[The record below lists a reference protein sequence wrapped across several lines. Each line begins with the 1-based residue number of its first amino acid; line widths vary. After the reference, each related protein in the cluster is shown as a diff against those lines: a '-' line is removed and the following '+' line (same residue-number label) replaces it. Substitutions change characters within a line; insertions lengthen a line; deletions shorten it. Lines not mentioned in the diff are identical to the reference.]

1 MNSELLLW
9 HIAFLSSGLYV
20 RDGIPSCLRLS
31 IVDCACFGISYVQ
44 IRLACREQ
52 VRRPGKDQIQF

>member
-52 VRRPGKDQIQF
+52 V